1 MTHYEMHG
9 PDVRSPLMM
18 AAKEFLVLAF
28 WLGSLFGLMVV
39 GHGLMGA

>member
-1 MTHYEMHG
+1 MTHYELHE
-9 PDVRSPLMM
+9 PDFRSPFMT
-18 AAKEFLVLAF
+18 AAKEFFVLAF